1 MDMEGGAM
9 REKRKGRYMRI
20 DLPEKV
26 EYIIETLQ
34 SAGYEAYAVG
44 GCVRDCMLGREP
56 KDWDVTT
63 SADPYEVKALFRR
76 TVDTGIKHGTVTV
89 MFGETGYEVT
99 TYRLDGEYEDARHP
113 KEVTFTKS
121 LQEDLKRRD
130 FTINAMAYNHKD
142 GLVDLFGGKEDLEDG
157 IIRCVGNPGERFDED
172 ALRIL
177 RALRFSAQ
185 LGFVVEAATEKA
197 IRARCLH
204 LNKISAE
211 RIRDELN
218 KLLLSALPERLLDLD
233 ACGIAGVVLP
243 EMIGLLRQGERATAI
258 LRSLKNYE
266 KYRLDSRTE
275 LILSWATLL
284 NAALLQEGC
293 SDNQKRKLAV
303 KRVLQRL
310 KFDND
315 TINKAASLAEY
326 SMEEVVADAYRI
338 RKQMHRMGEDIFDL
352 WLMFVSGRHFF
363 DERSDSAETTE
374 QAKRI
379 VEEIRSGP
387 YCVSLKQLA
396 VSGSDLIAAGRQPG
410 VALGETLEYLLEQV
424 LEYPEWNNREK
435 LLAIAE
441 QEDCPGR

>member
-1 MDMEGGAM
+1 
-9 REKRKGRYMRI
+9 MRI

-34 SAGYEAYAVG
+34 NAGHEAYAVG
-44 GCVRDCMLGREP
+44 GCVRDCMLERVP

-113 KEVTFTKS
+113 KEVIFTKS

-142 GLVDLFGGKEDLEDG
+142 GLVDLFGGKEDLDAG

-185 LGFVVEAATEKA
+185 LGFAVERATEEA
-197 IRARCLH
+197 ICERSQH

-218 KLLLSALPERLLDLD
+218 KLLLSAMPERLLALET
-233 ACGIAGVVLP
+233 CGIAQVVLP
-243 EMIGLLRQGERATAI
+243 EVTGFLRRRELATEVLRGLRFYSGQEQEPHT
-258 LRSLKNYE
+258 K
-266 KYRLDSRTE
+266 
-275 LILSWATLL
+275 LILCWATLL
-284 NAALLQEGC
+284 DAALRQEGC
-293 SDNQKRKLAV
+293 ADNQTRKKTV
-303 KRVLQRL
+303 KCVLQRL

-315 TINKAASLAEY
+315 TIGKAASLAEY
-326 SMEEVVADAYRI
+326 STEEPVADACRI
-338 RKQMHRMGEDIFDL
+338 RRQMNRMGEDVFDL
-352 WLMFVSGRHFF
+352 WLCFLEGARVLPKNRLA
-363 DERSDSAETTE
+363 DELLESV
-374 QAKRI
+374 KRV
-379 VEEIRSGP
+379 VEEIRSKA

-396 VSGSDLIAAGRQPG
+396 VNGADLIAAGRTPG
-410 VALGETLEYLLEQV
+410 VMLGETLEYLLDQV
-424 LEYPEWNNREK
+424 LEHPEWNDKETLLK
-435 LLAIAE
+435 LAA
-441 QEDCPGR
+441 QPGCPGSETV

>member
-1 MDMEGGAM
+1 
-9 REKRKGRYMRI
+9 MRI

-26 EYIIETLQ
+26 EYIIKTLQ
-34 SAGYEAYAVG
+34 DAGHEAYAVG

-89 MFGETGYEVT
+89 LFAETGYEVT

-142 GLVDLFGGKEDLEDG
+142 GLVDLFGGKEDLEAG
-157 IIRCVGNPGERFDED
+157 VIRCVGNPGERFDED

-185 LGFVVEAATEKA
+185 LGFSIEAATDEA
-197 IRARCLH
+197 IRARSTH

-218 KLLLSALPERLLDLD
+218 KLLLSALPERLI
-233 ACGIAGVVLP
+233 AVEECGIADVVLP
-243 EMIGLLRQGERATAI
+243 EVIGFLRERDDAALLLRRLRTYTADTD
-258 LRSLKNYE
+258 
-266 KYRLDSRTE
+266 DSHAA
-275 LILSWATLL
+275 LILCWATLL
-284 NAALLQEGC
+284 NAALLYEGT
-293 SDNQKRKLAV
+293 DDAKKRKMAV
-303 KRVLQRL
+303 RRVLQRL

-315 TINKAASLAEY
+315 TIIKAASLAEY
-326 SMEEVVADAYRI
+326 STEEPVADAFII
-338 RKQMHRMGEDIFDL
+338 RKQMHHMGEALFNL
-352 WLMFVSGRHFF
+352 WLRFV
-363 DERSDSAETTE
+363 DEEQFPAIGFVKQMVTELRS
-374 QAKRI
+374 K
-379 VEEIRSGP
+379 P

-396 VSGSDLIAAGRQPG
+396 ITGSDLIAAGRKPG
-410 VALGETLEYLLEQV
+410 VELGDTLEYLLEQV
-424 LEYPEWNNREK
+424 LEHPEWNTRER
-435 LLAIAE
+435 LLQLAL
-441 QEDCPGR
+441 QESCPGR

>member
-1 MDMEGGAM
+1 
-9 REKRKGRYMRI
+9 MRI

-34 SAGYEAYAVG
+34 NAGYEAYAVG
-44 GCVRDCMLGREP
+44 GCVRDSMLGREP

-130 FTINAMAYNHKD
+130 FTINAMAYNQKD
-142 GLVDLFGGKEDLEDG
+142 GLVDLFGGKEDLEAG
-157 IIRCVGNPGERFDED
+157 IIRCVGTPGERFDED

-185 LGFVVEAATEKA
+185 LGFAVESETEDA
-197 IRARCLH
+197 IRTRCFN

-218 KLLLSALPERLLDLD
+218 KLLLSALPERLLALE
-233 ACGIAGVVLP
+233 ACGIAEVVLP
-243 EMIGLLRQGERATAI
+243 EVTEFLRQGERAAAA
-258 LRSLKNYE
+258 LRELKRYTE
-266 KYRLDSRTE
+266 YGADSHTE
-275 LILSWATLL
+275 LILCWATLL
-284 NAALLQEGC
+284 NAALLQEGYV
-293 SDNQKRKLAV
+293 DNQARKTAV

-315 TINKAASLAEY
+315 TILKAASLAGY
-326 SMEEVVADAYRI
+326 STEKPVADAYSI
-338 RKQMHRMGEDIFDL
+338 RKQMHRMGETVFDL
-352 WLMFVSGRHFF
+352 WLIFLEGAPV
-363 DERSDSAETTE
+363 SAEE
-374 QAKRI
+374 RASDEWLEPVKNI
-379 VEEIRSGP
+379 VDEIRSGP

-396 VSGSDLIAAGRQPG
+396 INGADLIAAGRTPG
-410 VALGETLEYLLEQV
+410 VGLGETLEYLLEQV
-424 LEYPEWNNREK
+424 LEHPEWNNKEMLLK
-435 LLAIAE
+435 LAG
-441 QEDCPGR
+441 QPDCPGREDAENGQKAE

>member
-1 MDMEGGAM
+1 
-9 REKRKGRYMRI
+9 MRI

-34 SAGYEAYAVG
+34 GAGYEAYAVG

-63 SADPYEVKALFRR
+63 SADPYAVKALFRR

-142 GLVDLFGGKEDLEDG
+142 GLVDLFGGKEDLEAG

-185 LGFVVEAATEKA
+185 LGFVVEAATEAA
-197 IRARCLH
+197 IRERCLH

-218 KLLLSALPERLLDLD
+218 KLLVSVLPERLLALD
-233 ACGIAGVVLP
+233 ACGIAEVVLP
-243 EMIGLLRQGERATAI
+243 EVIGFLRQGERAIAV
-258 LRSLKNYE
+258 LRGIKDYE
-266 KYRLDSRTE
+266 KYNLDSHTE
-275 LILSWATLL
+275 LILTWATLL
-284 NAALLQEGC
+284 NAALMQEGC
-293 SDNQKRKLAV
+293 SDNQKRKIAV

-326 SMEEVVADAYRI
+326 SREEAVADAYRI
-338 RKQMHRMGEDIFDL
+338 RKQMHRMGEEVFNL
-352 WLMFVSGRHFF
+352 WLIFLEGAHVLPEECKPSDVLEPVRHVV
-363 DERSDSAETTE
+363 D
-374 QAKRI
+374 
-379 VEEIRSGP
+379 EIRSKP

-396 VSGSDLIAAGRQPG
+396 VNGADLIAAGRQPG

-424 LEYPEWNNREK
+424 LEHPEWNDKETLLK
-435 LLAIAE
+435 LAE
-441 QEDCPGR
+441 QPDCPGR

>member
-1 MDMEGGAM
+1 
-9 REKRKGRYMRI
+9 MRI

-34 SAGYEAYAVG
+34 NAGHEAYAVG

-99 TYRLDGEYEDARHP
+99 TYRLDGEYEDSRHP

-142 GLVDLFGGKEDLEDG
+142 GLVDLFGGKEDLEAG

-185 LGFVVEAATEKA
+185 LGFSVESATEEA
-197 IRARCLH
+197 IRVRCLH

-218 KLLLSALPERLLDLD
+218 KLLLSGKPERLLALE

-243 EMIGLLRQGERATAI
+243 EITGFLRQEAYAKTV
-258 LRSLKNYE
+258 LRRVRDYKMYGC
-266 KYRLDSRTE
+266 DTHTE
-275 LILSWATLL
+275 LILCWATLL
-284 NAALLQEGC
+284 NEALLQEGC
-293 SDNQKRKLAV
+293 NDNQKRKAAV

-315 TINKAASLAEY
+315 TISKASSLAEY
-326 SMEEVVADAYRI
+326 STEEAVADAYRI
-338 RKQMHRMGEDIFDL
+338 RKQMHRMGEEVFHL
-352 WLMFVSGRHFF
+352 WLVLTEGKRSGKAL
-363 DERSDSAETTE
+363 ESV
-374 QAKRI
+374 KRM
-379 VEEIRSGP
+379 VDEIRSKP

-396 VSGSDLIAAGRQPG
+396 VNGADLIASGRQPG
-410 VALGETLEYLLEQV
+410 VSLGETLEYLLEQV
-424 LEYPEWNNREK
+424 LEHPEWNEK
-435 LLAIAE
+435 ETLLKIAE
-441 QEDCPGR
+441 QPECPGR

>member
-1 MDMEGGAM
+1 
-9 REKRKGRYMRI
+9 MRI

-34 SAGYEAYAVG
+34 NAGHEAYAVG

-99 TYRLDGEYEDARHP
+99 TYRLDGEYEDSRHP

-121 LQEDLKRRD
+121 LKEDLKRRD

-142 GLVDLFGGKEDLEDG
+142 GLVDLFGGKEDLEAG

-185 LGFVVEAATEKA
+185 LGFSVESATEEA
-197 IRARCLH
+197 IRVRCLH

-218 KLLLSALPERLLDLD
+218 KLLLSGQPERLLTLE

-243 EMIGLLRQGERATAI
+243 EITGFLRQEAYAKTV
-258 LRSLKNYE
+258 LRRVRDYKMYGCDNH
-266 KYRLDSRTE
+266 TE
-275 LILSWATLL
+275 LILCWATLL
-284 NAALLQEGC
+284 NEALLQEGC
-293 SDNQKRKLAV
+293 SDNQKRKAAV

-315 TINKAASLAEY
+315 TISKASSLAEY
-326 SMEEVVADAYRI
+326 STEEAVADAYRI
-338 RKQMHRMGEDIFDL
+338 RKQMHCMGEEVFNL
-352 WLMFVSGRHFF
+352 WLILTKALEPV
-363 DERSDSAETTE
+363 
-374 QAKRI
+374 KRM
-379 VEEIRSGP
+379 VDEIRSKP

-396 VSGSDLIAAGRQPG
+396 VNGADLIASGRQPG
-410 VALGETLEYLLEQV
+410 VSLGETLEYLLEQV
-424 LEYPEWNNREK
+424 LEHPEWNEK
-435 LLAIAE
+435 ETLLKIAE
-441 QEDCPGR
+441 QPECPGR

>member
-1 MDMEGGAM
+1 
-9 REKRKGRYMRI
+9 MRI

-34 SAGYEAYAVG
+34 NAGYEAYAVG
-44 GCVRDCMLGREP
+44 GCVRDCMLGRKP

-63 SADPYEVKALFRR
+63 SADPYEVKTLFRR

-89 MFGETGYEVT
+89 MFGENGYEVT

-142 GLVDLFGGKEDLEDG
+142 GLVDLFGGKKDLDQG
-157 IIRCVGNPGERFDED
+157 IIRCVGIPGERFDKD

-185 LGFVVEAATEKA
+185 LGFAIEGETEAA
-197 IRARCLH
+197 IRERSTH

-218 KLLLSALPERLLDLD
+218 KLLLSVAPERLIAVDE
-233 ACGIAGVVLP
+233 CGIAEVVLP
-243 EMIGLLRQGERATAI
+243 ETVAFLRLRERAFVV
-258 LRSLKNYE
+258 LRGLKDYAE
-266 KYRLDSRTE
+266 HGYDTHTE
-275 LILSWATLL
+275 LILCWATLL
-284 NAALLQEGC
+284 NAALLHIGEND
-293 SDNQKRKLAV
+293 SKKRGLIV
-303 KRVLQRL
+303 KRILQRL

-315 TINKAASLAEY
+315 TISKAASLAEY
-326 SMEEVVADAYRI
+326 STEMPVTDVCEI
-338 RKQMHRMGEDIFDL
+338 RKQMYRMGEVVFDL
-352 WLMFVSGRHFF
+352 WLAFVSERRFP
-363 DERSDSAETTE
+363 DERRISTETTE
-374 QAKRI
+374 RVKKI
-379 VEEIRSGP
+379 VEEIRSAP

-396 VSGSDLIAAGRQPG
+396 VSGSDLIAAGRHPG

-424 LEYPEWNNREK
+424 LEHPEWNNREK

-441 QEDCPGR
+441 QADCPGR

>member
-1 MDMEGGAM
+1 
-9 REKRKGRYMRI
+9 MRI

-34 SAGYEAYAVG
+34 NAGHEAYAVG
-44 GCVRDCMLGREP
+44 GCVRDCMLKREP

-89 MFGETGYEVT
+89 MFGEVGYEVT

-142 GLVDLFGGKEDLEDG
+142 GLVDLFGGKEDLEAG

-185 LGFVVEAATEKA
+185 LGFGVEKATEEA
-197 IRARCLH
+197 IRERSLH

-218 KLLLSALPERLLDLD
+218 KLLLSAMPERLLALES
-233 ACGIAGVVLP
+233 CGIAAVVLP
-243 EMIGLLRQGERATAI
+243 EVSELLRREEAAVTV
-258 LRSLKNYE
+258 LRGLKV
-266 KYRLDSRTE
+266 YRKTSPDIHTE
-275 LILSWATLL
+275 LILCWATLL
-284 NAALLQEGC
+284 NAALLQGGC
-293 SDNQKRKLAV
+293 VDSQTRKAAA

-315 TINKAASLAEY
+315 TILKVASLAGY
-326 SMEEVVADAYRI
+326 STEEPVADAYRI
-338 RKQMHRMGEDIFDL
+338 RKQMNRMGEEVFDL
-352 WLMFVSGRHFF
+352 WLIFLEGAQVLPQ
-363 DERSDSAETTE
+363 E
-374 QAKRI
+374 QIPGEVLEPVRRV
-379 VEEIRSGP
+379 VEEIRSNA

-396 VSGSDLIAAGRQPG
+396 VNGADLIAAGRKPG
-410 VALGETLEYLLEQV
+410 VMLGETLDYLLEQV
-424 LEYPEWNNREK
+424 LEHPEWNDKET
-435 LLAIAE
+435 LLKMAE
-441 QEDCPGR
+441 QPGCPGRANG

>member
-1 MDMEGGAM
+1 
-9 REKRKGRYMRI
+9 MRI

-26 EYIIETLQ
+26 EYIIEMLQ
-34 SAGYEAYAVG
+34 SAGHEAYAVG

-63 SADPYEVKALFRR
+63 SADPYVVKELFRR

-113 KEVTFTKS
+113 KKVTFTKS

-130 FTINAMAYNHKD
+130 FTINAMAYNHKN
-142 GLVDLFGGKEDLEDG
+142 GLVDLFGGKEDLEAG
-157 IIRCVGNPGERFDED
+157 IIRCVGDAEERFDED

-185 LGFVVEAATEKA
+185 LGFEVEAATEAA
-197 IRARCLH
+197 IKERCLY
-204 LNKISAE
+204 LQKISVE

-218 KLLLSALPERLLDLD
+218 KLLLSSMPERLLALD
-233 ACGIAGVVLP
+233 ACGIAEVVLP
-243 EMIGLLRQGERATAI
+243 EAVGFLRQGERATAV
-258 LRSLKNYE
+258 LRGLRDYK
-266 KYRLDSRTE
+266 KHGLDTRTE

-284 NAALLQEGC
+284 NAAFLKEDG
-293 SDNQKRKLAV
+293 SDNQKRKIAV

-310 KFDND
+310 KFDNE

-326 SMEEVVADAYRI
+326 SREEVVADAYRI
-338 RKQMHRMGEDIFDL
+338 RKQMHCMGEEVFNL
-352 WLMFVSGRHFF
+352 WLIFLEGAHVLSEECKPNEVLNPVKQVV
-363 DERSDSAETTE
+363 D
-374 QAKRI
+374 
-379 VEEIRSGP
+379 EIRSKP

-396 VSGSDLIAAGRQPG
+396 VNGADLIAAGRQPG

-424 LEYPEWNNREK
+424 LEYPEWNNKETLLK
-435 LLAIAE
+435 LAE
-441 QEDCPGR
+441 QSDCSGR

>member
-1 MDMEGGAM
+1 
-9 REKRKGRYMRI
+9 MRI

-34 SAGYEAYAVG
+34 SAGHEAYAVG
-44 GCVRDCMLGREP
+44 GCVRDCMMGREP

-63 SADPYEVKALFRR
+63 SADPYEVKDLFRR

-121 LQEDLKRRD
+121 LKEDLKRRD

-142 GLVDLFGGKEDLEDG
+142 GLVDLFGGKEDLEEG

-185 LGFVVEAATEKA
+185 LGFSVEAATEEA
-197 IRARCLH
+197 IRMRCRH

-218 KLLLSALPERLLDLD
+218 KLLLSALPERLIALE
-233 ACGIAGVVLP
+233 ACGISEIVLP
-243 EMIGLLRQGERATAI
+243 EVTAFLRCGDETVAV
-258 LRSLKNYE
+258 LRGLKNYAGQE
-266 KYRLDSRTE
+266 TGTHTK
-275 LILSWATLL
+275 LILCWATLL
-284 NAALLQEGC
+284 NAALLQSGC
-293 SDNQKRKLAV
+293 VDNQERKTAV

-315 TINKAASLAEY
+315 TIFKAASLAGY
-326 SMEEVVADAYRI
+326 STEEPVADAYRI
-338 RKQMHRMGEDIFDL
+338 RKLMHRMGEEVFNL
-352 WLMFVSGRHFF
+352 WLTFLEGAHVLPEGQVPG
-363 DERSDSAETTE
+363 ERLEAVRYVVD
-374 QAKRI
+374 
-379 VEEIRSGP
+379 EIRSKP

-396 VSGSDLIAAGRQPG
+396 VNGADLIAAGREPG
-410 VALGETLEYLLEQV
+410 VALGETLEFLLEQV
-424 LEYPEWNNREK
+424 LEHPEWNTKETLLK
-435 LLAIAE
+435 LVE
-441 QEDCPGR
+441 

>member
-1 MDMEGGAM
+1 
-9 REKRKGRYMRI
+9 MRI
-20 DLPEKV
+20 ALPEKV

-34 SAGYEAYAVG
+34 AAGHEAYAVG

-89 MFGETGYEVT
+89 LFAETGYEVT

-142 GLVDLFGGKEDLEDG
+142 GLVDLFGGKEDLADG

-185 LGFVVEAATEKA
+185 LGFSIDAATDEA
-197 IRARCLH
+197 ICARSLH

-218 KLLLSALPERLLDLD
+218 KLLLSALPERLIAVG
-233 ACGIAGVVLP
+233 ACGIADVVLP
-243 EMIGLLRQGERATAI
+243 EVSGFLRDKERTAER
-258 LRSLKNYE
+258 LRSLRSYTADGRDPHE
-266 KYRLDSRTE
+266 A
-275 LILSWATLL
+275 LILCWATLL
-284 NAALLQEGC
+284 NAAMLHEGNKD
-293 SDNQKRKLAV
+293 SQDRRMAV

-315 TINKAASLAEY
+315 TIIKASSLAGY
-326 SMEEVVADAYRI
+326 SEERPEADALVI
-338 RKQMHRMGEDIFDL
+338 RRQMHRMGEDLFDL
-352 WLMFVSGRHFF
+352 WLSY
-363 DERSDSAETTE
+363 AEGNGGDIK
-374 QAKRI
+374 QVKKV

-387 YCVSLKQLA
+387 YCISLKQLA
-396 VSGSDLIAAGRQPG
+396 ITGSDLIAIGREPG
-410 VALGETLEYLLEQV
+410 VSLGETLGYLLELV
-424 LEYPEWNNREK
+424 LEHPEWNTREQ
-435 LLAIAE
+435 LIWLAQ
-441 QEDCPGR
+441 QEACPGK

>member
-1 MDMEGGAM
+1 
-9 REKRKGRYMRI
+9 MRI
-20 DLPEKV
+20 QLPEKV
-26 EYIIETLQ
+26 EYIIEILQ
-34 SAGYEAYAVG
+34 NAGHEAYAVG

-63 SADPYEVKALFRR
+63 SADPYEVKGLFRR

-89 MFGETGYEVT
+89 MFGEDGYEVT

-142 GLVDLFGGKEDLEDG
+142 GLVDLFGGTEDLKEG

-185 LGFVVEAATEKA
+185 LGFSVEAVTEEA
-197 IRARCLH
+197 IRARCRH

-218 KLLLSALPERLLDLD
+218 KLLLSALPERLIALEE
-233 ACGIAGVVLP
+233 CGIAEVVLP
-243 EMIGLLRQGERATAI
+243 EVTEFLRQGDVAEVL
-258 LRSLKNYE
+258 LRGLKDYSGPDT
-266 KYRLDSRTE
+266 DSHTK
-275 LILSWATLL
+275 LILCWAMLL
-284 NAALLQEGC
+284 NAALIGNGFA
-293 SDNQKRKLAV
+293 DNAERKTAV
-303 KRVLQRL
+303 RRVLQRL

-315 TINKAASLAEY
+315 TIHKAASLAWY
-326 SMEEVVADAYRI
+326 SMEEPVADAHRI
-338 RKQMHRMGEDIFDL
+338 RKQMHCMGEEVFNL
-352 WLMFVSGRHFF
+352 WLVFIKRAYAFPEGRLP
-363 DERSDSAETTE
+363 DEVLESVNRVVD
-374 QAKRI
+374 
-379 VEEIRSGP
+379 EIRSKP

-396 VSGSDLIAAGRQPG
+396 VNGADLIAAGRQPG
-410 VALGETLEYLLEQV
+410 VSLGETLEFLLEQV
-424 LEYPEWNNREK
+424 LEHPEWNEK
-435 LLAIAE
+435 EILLKMAKE
-441 QEDCPGR
+441 PGCPGL